1 MRGCMGDSESVGAGE
16 GAAAYEGSGAGDAD
30 RARAAADGH
39 SERSD
44 DRITRMG
51 TDSVPRLIIEFAIP
65 SIIGMLVNGAYNVID
80 SVFLG
85 QAMGSIGLSATTVAQ
100 PIMIVFLSLCMLI
113 GNGGNA
119 LAALRL
125 GEGRHVDAERSLGN
139 TMFLAIVL
147 WAIIAVG
154 VSIPPVMDAI
164 LDISSAT
171 DEVRGYAA
179 DFIRILG
186 FGVLFQIVGMGLNNF
201 IRTAGAPNRALLT
214 MILGAVVCIVFNYLF
229 VMRFGWGVHGSAL
242 ATVMGQAAS
251 CASVLWFFTIS
262 KNSPLKL
269 RLWAVKPDGS
279 IIPSILTLGVPSSL
293 VQVGMAVVSFIVN
306 MLLVVYGA
314 QSAIGQTAALA
325 SIGVVQRIA
334 MFTVLPLIGVAIAIQ
349 PLLGFNYGARL
360 FGRVRA
366 TLGYGI
372 LGATTI
378 ALLMWV
384 SVHVWPVQI
393 VSAFGISDESL
404 REFTIFALKVQLL
417 MLPVVG
423 FQIIGANY
431 FQATGQPVR
440 SIVLSMSR
448 QILFLIPLLFLLP
461 SWLPIAFPQ
470 LTGLDA
476 VYFAAPM
483 ADALSI
489 VLTGV
494 LICIELR
501 KLKGKEMKLRPIP

>member
-1 MRGCMGDSESVGAGE
+1 MNESEAVGGDGLDRE
-16 GAAAYEGSGAGDAD
+16 AALQGRPSGG
-30 RARAAADGH
+30 
-39 SERSD
+39 SD
-44 DRITRMG
+44 DRIARMG
-51 TDSVPRLIIEFAIP
+51 TDSIPRLITEFAIP

-125 GEGRHVDAERSLGN
+125 GEGKHADAERSLGN

-147 WAIIAVG
+147 WVVIAIG
-154 VSIPPVMDAI
+154 VSVPAVMDAI

-214 MILGAVVCIVFNYLF
+214 MVLGALVCIVFNYLF
-229 VMRFGWGVHGSAL
+229 VMRLGWGVHGSAL
-242 ATVMGQAAS
+242 ATVVGQVAS
-251 CASVLWFFTIS
+251 CASVLWFFVVS
-262 KNSPLKL
+262 KSSPLKL
-269 RLWAVKPDGS
+269 RLRAIRPDKA

-293 VQVGMAVVSFIVN
+293 VQVGMAVVSFVVN

-314 QSAIGQTAALA
+314 QSVIGETAALA

-334 MFTVLPLIGVAIAIQ
+334 MFTVLPLVGVAVAIQ

-372 LGATTI
+372 LSATSI

-384 SVHVWPVQI
+384 SVHAWPVQI

-440 SIVLSMSR
+440 SIILSMSR

-461 SWLPIAFPQ
+461 PWLPVAFPQ
-470 LTGLDA
+470 FTGLDA
-476 VYFAAPM
+476 IYFAAPM

-489 VLTGV
+489 VLTGI
-494 LICIELR
+494 LICVELR
-501 KLKGKEMKLRPIP
+501 KLKRRETELRPIP